1 MNFDYQDLKFW
12 LEDKDVLP
20 QAYWDALE
28 DYDPDNLN
36 SDQVLSNWLG
46 YDHVNDFYAYEM
58 DITYHEEQA
67 DVDGYIMTPPTLPH
81 LFTTHLLRLIWGCT
95 TTTLI
100 GQQP

>member
-46 YDHVNDFYAYEM
+46 YDHV
-58 DITYHEEQA
+58 T
-67 DVDGYIMTPPTLPH
+67 GL
-81 LFTTHLLRLIWGCT
+81 LLLRDGHHLPRGASRM
-95 TTTLI
+95 
-100 GQQP
+100 

>member
-46 YDHVNDFYAYEM
+46 YDHVNDFYSYEM
-58 DITYHEEQA
+58 DITYHEEQVGCRWLHY
-67 DVDGYIMTPPTLPH
+67 DYRLPD
-81 LFTTHLLRLIWGCT
+81 LIYS
-95 TTTLI
+95 
-100 GQQP
+100 QPASCA

>member
-46 YDHVNDFYAYEM
+46 YDHVR
-58 DITYHEEQA
+58 TS
-67 DVDGYIMTPPTLPH
+67 TPTRWTSPTTRSSRMLMV
-81 LFTTHLLRLIWGCT
+81 
-95 TTTLI
+95 TL
-100 GQQP
+100 

>member
-36 SDQVLSNWLG
+36 SDQVLLNGS
-46 YDHVNDFYAYEM
+46 A
-58 DITYHEEQA
+58 
-67 DVDGYIMTPPTLPH
+67 MTTSMSSTPTRWTSP
-81 LFTTHLLRLIWGCT
+81 TTRSSRMLMV
-95 TTTLI
+95 TL
-100 GQQP
+100 

>member
-36 SDQVLSNWLG
+36 SDQVL
-46 YDHVNDFYAYEM
+46 
-58 DITYHEEQA
+58 
-67 DVDGYIMTPPTLPH
+67 
-81 LFTTHLLRLIWGCT
+81 C
-95 TTTLI
+95 
-100 GQQP
+100 